1 MGTVPIS
8 SSDISEDPESTLCI
22 VRGIPVSKLS
32 YETVKATKGFVL
44 LTEAMVIYRE
54 QWMRGDSS

>member
-1 MGTVPIS
+1 MHCERNS
-8 SSDISEDPESTLCI
+8 SVQT
-22 VRGIPVSKLS
+22 LS